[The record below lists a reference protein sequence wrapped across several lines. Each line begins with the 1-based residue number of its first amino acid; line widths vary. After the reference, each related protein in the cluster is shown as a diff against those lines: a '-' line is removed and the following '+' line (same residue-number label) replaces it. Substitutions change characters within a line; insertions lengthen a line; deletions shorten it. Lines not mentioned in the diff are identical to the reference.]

1 MTPNNDI
8 RDLLGRYAMGS
19 LTAEEHKRLFDAAL
33 DDQEL
38 FDELAREDE
47 VQQLITAPGVRDR
60 LIHSL
65 QPPRRRV
72 HWVFALVPVAVLSAL
87 LIVVLMRPAP
97 KHQPIAVATTPA
109 SPVAAPAAPQ
119 ETAMSAPQAIGV
131 PERVK
136 TKETDQSRGDQ
147 KSTASE
153 DELAD
158 AKQATDA
165 AENAV
170 KKDVERR
177 VADQKEAAP
186 KAKAMD
192 QVAAAHPAATPTTPV
207 KAEAATAGGQVQV
220 QASQVQ
226 LTPATQQNAPGGPR
240 QNAVQEAQALSRAA
254 GKSGFAAPRFGIH
267 YSIQTAGHLI
277 LIPAA
282 DGYLSVKSADGAVLF
297 APQPIAAGSL
307 TDISLPSG
315 VQSMA
320 ILFSA
325 AQSAPRVSPTVRS
338 AVEDTVEAP
347 AGGPLAIS
355 IELKLKP

>member
-1 MTPNNDI
+1 M
-8 RDLLGRYAMGS
+8 
-19 LTAEEHKRLFDAAL
+19 
-33 DDQEL
+33 
-38 FDELAREDE
+38 
-47 VQQLITAPGVRDR
+47 ITAPGVRDR
-60 LIHSL
+60 LIHSR

-87 LIVVLMRPAP
+87 LIVGLMRPAP

-136 TKETDQSRGDQ
+136 TKETDQPRGDQ
-147 KSTASE
+147 KSTASK

-165 AENAV
+165 AENAL
-170 KKDVERR
+170 KKDMERR

-192 QVAAAHPAATPTTPV
+192 QVAAAPPAATPTTPV

-282 DGYLSVKSADGAVLF
+282 DGYLSVKSADGAV
-297 APQPIAAGSL
+297 SR
-307 TDISLPSG
+307 SSRR
-315 VQSMA
+315 S
-320 ILFSA
+320 
-325 AQSAPRVSPTVRS
+325 RSPPV
-338 AVEDTVEAP
+338 V
-347 AGGPLAIS
+347 
-355 IELKLKP
+355 